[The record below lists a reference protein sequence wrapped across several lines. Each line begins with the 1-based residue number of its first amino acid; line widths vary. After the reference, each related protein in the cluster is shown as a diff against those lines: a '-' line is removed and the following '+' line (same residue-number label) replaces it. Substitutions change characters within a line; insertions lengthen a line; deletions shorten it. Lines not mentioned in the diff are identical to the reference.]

1 MAVNDFIV
9 NLVAG
14 LSKTKSK
21 QQIKSDAKS
30 LGDMYVKLIGNLD
43 MPKTRKAIKSQL
55 KGLNNMTFN
64 ITPNVNTKGVQTATR
79 QAINNAQ
86 RVANS
91 NKVHLNF
98 DTSKQQLVNQIKI
111 LGRNNNKLFS
121 DREMTAKYNQLLNS
135 ANVAK
140 STGELKTLR
149 GELSA
154 FKTELVAT
162 NNAGLT
168 WGSKFKKSIES
179 YAKFFSGASMIYA
192 LSNQVRNAATEAKTL
207 DDSLVNL
214 QKVTDEI
221 GDRDALYKY
230 FDKSLS
236 KAQELNVKVGSL
248 IDAVTEFKKLGWDLD
263 DAELG
268 AKWANILSNVGD
280 VDIDTAIGS
289 IKTSIA
295 SFDEIGGYGNDQM
308 DKKLEAYTD
317 LINNMSN
324 KYSVDADGLA
334 ESIRLSAGTLTEAH
348 MSIEQAATM
357 FATANKYYN
366 DPSYLGNTAK
376 IGSLRMRASAGD
388 TDAIEELQEM
398 GEEVDDLATATSNL
412 REKLMALTGV
422 DIMEDEHTFKSYYDQ
437 LYEISQAM
445 DKLDDTSRANV
456 LETMFGKSRSAAGAA
471 LLSGMKES
479 ASAYEDAINSAGS
492 ATEEYQTW
500 MTSADAAC
508 QRFSNTLTETYQS
521 IINGNTVR
529 DLANLGSAV
538 LEFANNWGI
547 VEGTLKGVIALGI
560 GKFLTTGT
568 MALITATKQVEQYGK
583 ALQMASNVPNGNLSA
598 RFQALKSIA
607 QATSTL
613 TTEQLRNVLA
623 TNTLTQADRVRILQM
638 QGMTKEMALQKLTE
652 MNLTQAT
659 NAQTAANTASTASTF
674 SLKAAMT
681 GLGATLKSVFLS
693 NPVGIVLMGI
703 SLGVSAVTSAVSKH
717 NQAVEEARQK
727 AKEAADTANTLG
739 DEIATLANKYIQL
752 SDAVKTDAS
761 AKEDLMTTQ
770 TELLKKLGLEGES
783 IDDLIAKYGSLS
795 NAIKQA
801 SIDSLKDQ
809 QIDLIAG
816 VDAAREELIKAG
828 KDAFGSDNW
837 KKSIVAMGEEAGKA
851 WQVLEDAGIIS
862 SGTHTDVGGEWFLS
876 GDASEQGVL
885 ENYKTIKNAL
895 EALRDSNK
903 FTQEELSQNDL
914 FKELYERYNT
924 VKEAA
929 ESYDSEIDNL
939 NENLAQQ
946 TMLTA
951 LQGNGLPKTE
961 EDFNTF
967 KQELIDTAVA
977 SKQFVGNEKEITDAI
992 NNYLSTVPEF
1002 EGYYSIPL
1010 ENELDKVDA
1019 LLGQEDF
1026 SKTLDLI
1033 SQLTESDDKGISK
1046 ATLAD
1051 LQSEADILKTVQKEM
1066 SETGK
1071 IGVSSMQSIIK
1082 QYPEAKEAL
1091 SEYMAGIINEQEL
1104 FAQLENVYNDDKSQY
1119 VNAVLEKVQA
1129 DEEFFSSLKTGYP
1142 EVLAEIQ
1149 NFVNQS
1155 NTLMEQAKEN
1165 YINSIVAEEET
1176 CDKFLSFI
1184 KQTYPELYNELAE
1197 IYGNDKENFIRHIIA
1212 ENETNKDFIDSLR
1225 TAYPD
1230 LANALA
1236 TVYGNDVDNWTSME
1250 QAKAQITANLINQL
1264 NAMWAE
1270 YFDGISETFGAFGS
1284 IMENA
1289 DGSGYTFVGGQDD
1302 SHSYDHNLSDEENKS
1317 NAPAIG
1323 AYNNVKNKI
1332 QAAIKVANQAVSDLQ
1347 GAAYDK
1353 IESSVGGLD
1362 WDDLG
1367 SDSSSS
1373 SGSGSGSDS
1382 SDKDNSKDYDLIERK
1397 IKKLESAISALDTA
1411 VSDTY
1416 TSWGNRNS
1424 ALADELSSVSD
1435 EIALQQQAYQRYM
1448 DLADSVGLDEYYQDL
1463 IKNGA
1468 IDVITVDDE
1477 NLQDQI
1483 DKFQDFYDKAQDCND
1498 KIKDLNQN
1506 LKELQK
1512 TKFDNIVSQFEDI
1525 SSSISHAVTMLDKYI
1540 DLADKHG
1547 YYASPELYQK
1557 QLEQYNNTL
1566 NTLTSERDTLQSKLQ
1581 ESVQG
1586 GLVEEGSE
1594 AWNDMLQQI
1603 QSVNE
1608 EIVDT
1613 IINIQEVENS
1623 LRDLDFTKFERGQDN
1638 ISNLTSEA
1646 QFYIDLIEKMNK
1658 DLYDEDG
1665 VITSEGLVTQA
1676 LHAQN
1681 YGTYLKQADFYAN
1694 KLSEI
1699 ETELANDP
1707 ANTTLIDKKQEYIE
1721 AQRESVLA
1729 AYEEKNAIIDLIK
1742 DGYDKASDALSKLI
1756 DKRKEALEAEKDLH
1770 DYQKSVQEKSDKVT
1784 ELEKQKNA
1792 YANDASEEA
1801 KSKVQQLEVN
1811 LKEAQEDLAETE
1823 YDKYI
1828 SDQEKLLDDLQEE
1841 YEQLIN
1847 ERIDNIDSEL
1857 GNIADAVNYNRQGIL
1872 DKLEELSHDTE
1883 LPLTRAMEDIWISA
1897 EPVAS
1902 LNATVKDISGII
1914 TGTTSSVDGIIARL
1928 DELISI
1934 MHTKLD
1940 EEINNYD
1947 DGSYNSDNSNNYTPT
1962 PTPSYEEPAN
1972 TYSEPDDSDS
1982 DGDNNYDDIF
1992 EYKHYYSQ
2000 PLNIDTSVVDRLKY
2014 NDINAAWD
2022 KRADYY
2028 NALFGD
2034 EEYTGSDSQN
2044 IRMLDWLKEHGYAKG
2059 KKRGQYSSGLHPVGE
2074 NGNEIMIDGVE
2085 GVLCEVGTED
2095 TIFSNEMT
2103 RNLAELAKG
2112 YHPYNMP
2119 NVTTVLPSPIKSN
2132 ATQLSNNIDN
2142 IEIVLPNVKNYP
2154 ELKRELMNDRN
2165 FKKFMSE
2172 TVVGQALGHN
2182 ELAANKYK

>member
-1 MAVNDFIV
+1 MQIKAILYKKGLKGEILETTAADLANAASVNAVAAAEKKATASTIGFGAAV
-9 NLVAG
+9 KGLGVALKNLVIAHPIAATITVIG
-14 LSKTKSK
+14 TAIALYAQFGNTLKNLQKKAKESK
-21 QQIKSDAKS
+21 QEYDDVTTEIKS
-30 LGDMYVKLIGNLD
+30 
-43 MPKTRKAIKSQL
+43 
-55 KGLNNMTFN
+55 LN
-64 ITPNVNTKGVQTATR
+64 
-79 QAINNAQ
+79 
-86 RVANS
+86 
-91 NKVHLNF
+91 
-98 DTSKQQLVNQIKI
+98 D
-111 LGRNNNKLFS
+111 
-121 DREMTAKYNQLLNS
+121 
-135 ANVAK
+135 
-140 STGELKTLR
+140 ELKTTKDRIEKLQNKDVLTIVEQEELDKLKETNDELERELR
-149 GELSA
+149 IKEAIAQRKGQDA
-154 FKTELVAT
+154 ADKAQDAIT
-162 NNAGLT
+162 
-168 WGSKFKKSIES
+168 KKSESYNGHYAINDPDMTLQDNPYVYDKGDRIDAANWDIEQAKQNNQELEALYEKRREIEEKYNNDASQFQDDKEWKNNEKNIES
-179 YAKFFSGASMIYA
+179 KKAYIESVEDSASAYIEA
-192 LSNQVRNAATEAKTL
+192 LMDEDDALYDSNGKIIKGKEDLVKRLLDLYKMFDEYNSTETPDDKEVFDKYYNDTISSAQEKYGTDADWESWFDENVKTKEEVDKWLEIQKACDDATEAK
-207 DDSLVNL
+207 
-214 QKVTDEI
+214 K
-221 GDRDALYKY
+221 KY
-230 FDKSLS
+230 LETPIS
-236 KAQELNVKVGSL
+236 KN
-248 IDAVTEFKKLGWDLD
+248 
-263 DAELG
+263 
-268 AKWANILSNVGD
+268 
-280 VDIDTAIGS
+280 
-289 IKTSIA
+289 
-295 SFDEIGGYGNDQM
+295 
-308 DKKLEAYTD
+308 
-317 LINNMSN
+317 
-324 KYSVDADGLA
+324 
-334 ESIRLSAGTLTEAH
+334 
-348 MSIEQAATM
+348 
-357 FATANKYYN
+357 
-366 DPSYLGNTAK
+366 
-376 IGSLRMRASAGD
+376 
-388 TDAIEELQEM
+388 
-398 GEEVDDLATATSNL
+398 
-412 REKLMALTGV
+412 
-422 DIMEDEHTFKSYYDQ
+422 
-437 LYEISQAM
+437 
-445 DKLDDTSRANV
+445 DTS
-456 LETMFGKSRSAAGAA
+456 
-471 LLSGMKES
+471 
-479 ASAYEDAINSAGS
+479 
-492 ATEEYQTW
+492 
-500 MTSADAAC
+500 
-508 QRFSNTLTETYQS
+508 
-521 IINGNTVR
+521 
-529 DLANLGSAV
+529 
-538 LEFANNWGI
+538 
-547 VEGTLKGVIALGI
+547 
-560 GKFLTTGT
+560 
-568 MALITATKQVEQYGK
+568 
-583 ALQMASNVPNGNLSA
+583 
-598 RFQALKSIA
+598 
-607 QATSTL
+607 
-613 TTEQLRNVLA
+613 
-623 TNTLTQADRVRILQM
+623 
-638 QGMTKEMALQKLTE
+638 
-652 MNLTQAT
+652 
-659 NAQTAANTASTASTF
+659 
-674 SLKAAMT
+674 
-681 GLGATLKSVFLS
+681 
-693 NPVGIVLMGI
+693 
-703 SLGVSAVTSAVSKH
+703 
-717 NQAVEEARQK
+717 
-727 AKEAADTANTLG
+727 
-739 DEIATLANKYIQL
+739 
-752 SDAVKTDAS
+752 
-761 AKEDLMTTQ
+761 
-770 TELLKKLGLEGES
+770 
-783 IDDLIAKYGSLS
+783 
-795 NAIKQA
+795 
-801 SIDSLKDQ
+801 
-809 QIDLIAG
+809 
-816 VDAAREELIKAG
+816 
-828 KDAFGSDNW
+828 
-837 KKSIVAMGEEAGKA
+837 
-851 WQVLEDAGIIS
+851 
-862 SGTHTDVGGEWFLS
+862 
-876 GDASEQGVL
+876 
-885 ENYKTIKNAL
+885 
-895 EALRDSNK
+895 
-903 FTQEELSQNDL
+903 
-914 FKELYERYNT
+914 
-924 VKEAA
+924 
-929 ESYDSEIDNL
+929 
-939 NENLAQQ
+939 
-946 TMLTA
+946 
-951 LQGNGLPKTE
+951 
-961 EDFNTF
+961 
-967 KQELIDTAVA
+967 
-977 SKQFVGNEKEITDAI
+977 
-992 NNYLSTVPEF
+992 
-1002 EGYYSIPL
+1002 
-1010 ENELDKVDA
+1010 
-1019 LLGQEDF
+1019 
-1026 SKTLDLI
+1026 LDLT
-1033 SQLTESDDKGISK
+1033 SQLTESDDKGTSK

-1051 LQSEADILKTVQKEM
+1051 LRSEADLLKTVQKEM

-1071 IGVSSMQSIIK
+1071 IGISSMQSIIK

-1091 SEYMAGIINEQEL
+1091 SEYVAGIINEQEL
-1104 FAQLENVYNDDKSQY
+1104 FAQLENVYNDDKTQY

-1155 NTLMEQAKEN
+1155 NTLMEQAKES

-1197 IYGNDKENFIRHIIA
+1197 IYGNDKENFIRHIIS

-1236 TVYGNDVDNWTSME
+1236 TVYGNDVSNWTSME

-1367 SDSSSS
+1367 ADSSSS
-1373 SGSGSGSDS
+1373 SDSGSDS
-1382 SDKDNSKDYDLIERK
+1382 SSTPNPKDYDLIERK
-1397 IKKLESAISALDTA
+1397 IKKLESAISNLDTA
-1411 VSDTY
+1411 VSDAY
-1416 TSWGNRNS
+1416 TSWGDRNS
-1424 ALADELSSVSD
+1424 ALADELSSVAD
-1435 EIALQQQAYQRYM
+1435 EISLQQQAYEKYM
-1448 DLADSVGLDEYYQDL
+1448 DLANSVGLDEYYQDL

-1512 TKFDNIVSQFEDI
+1512 TKFDNVVSQFEDI
-1525 SSSISHAVTMLDKYI
+1525 TSSISHAVTMLDKYI

-1547 YYASPELYQK
+1547 YYASTDLYEK
-1557 QLEQYNNTL
+1557 QIGEYNNTL
-1566 NTLTSERDTLQSKLQ
+1566 NTLTNERNVLQTKLQ
-1581 ESVQG
+1581 ESVQS
-1586 GLVEEGSE
+1586 GLVQEGSE
-1594 AWNDMLQQI
+1594 AWHDMLQQI

-1699 ETELANDP
+1699 EAELANDP

-1828 SDQEKLLDDLQEE
+1828 SDQEKLLDDLQTE
-1841 YEQLIN
+1841 YEDLIN
-1847 ERIDNIDSEL
+1847 DRIDNIDKEL
-1857 GNIADAVNYNRQGIL
+1857 GDVADAVNLNRDTIRST
-1872 DKLEELSHDTE
+1872 LENLSQDTE
-1883 LPLTRAMEDIWISA
+1883 LPLTKAMRDVWNSA
-1897 EPVAS
+1897 TPVVD
-1902 LNATVKDISGII
+1902 LNTTVQGIGSTVSGITLAINDII
-1914 TGTTSSVDGIIARL
+1914 TRLNDLIAIMRGNL
-1928 DELISI
+1928 DS
-1934 MHTKLD
+1934 
-1940 EEINNYD
+1940 EINKYD
-1947 DGSYNSDNSNNYTPT
+1947 DGSYNSNNNNYTPT
-1962 PTPSYEEPAN
+1962 PTPSYEEPEN

-2034 EEYTGSDSQN
+2034 EEYTGSDTQN

-2059 KKRGQYSSGLHPVGE
+2059 KKRGEYSSGLHPVGE

-2085 GVLCEVGTED
+2085 GVLREVGTED
-2095 TIFSNEMT
+2095 TIFTNEMT
-2103 RNLAELAKG
+2103 KNLAELAKC
-2112 YHPYNMP
+2112 YPYNMP

>member
-1 MAVNDFIV
+1 MQLKTVGESVSVISKLEEALKKIDNIGTVGMPRMAQAN
-9 NLVAG
+9 NLLKETFANCSIEATKLAIAQSTLNEDQIELILSSKGLTGNILETTTAELANATATNAVAVAEGTTTTATVGFGTAIKG
-14 LSKTKSK
+14 LGASL
-21 QQIKSDAKS
+21 KS
-30 LGDMYVKLIGNLD
+30 LAAAHPVLLAITAAIGAIYATVKIVDACTTSFDELKDKISNLKQD
-43 MPKTRKAIKSQL
+43 VSDSESTLKDYKTQL
-55 KGLNNMTFN
+55 DEINQK
-64 ITPNVNTKGVQTATR
+64 ITE
-79 QAINNAQ
+79 INNQ
-86 RVANS
+86 DSLSFTDEQELENL
-91 NKVHLNF
+91 K
-98 DTSKQQLVNQIKI
+98 NQ
-111 LGRNNNKLFS
+111 
-121 DREMTAKYNQLLNS
+121 
-135 ANVAK
+135 
-140 STGELKTLR
+140 
-149 GELSA
+149 
-154 FKTELVAT
+154 KTELENMYNIEKARHDLKQKELENTANEYFNKKFDSDYAT
-162 NNAGLT
+162 
-168 WGSKFKKSIES
+168 ES
-179 YAKFFSGASMIYA
+179 YTQKQMKNGQFVDVSYTRPKEVTKLEEMEAAYNTMVAKQKELNNLEEQYNQSSNHTDKDTKEYEKKKYELEKDRDNAKTTA
-192 LSNQVRNAATEAKTL
+192 LDIQEEAKQQVQGL
-207 DDSLVNL
+207 DSTSESY
-214 QKVTDEI
+214 QKVTKASQGLSDALARLNNDWNSLSEDGKKKDLFSTISKDVDNSITDGLKEEYQKISDWGLDEYTDKIKDGSIQSKFGNVDMDKRTIIHWSDELKQTYSDALASWDYDPEI
-221 GDRDALYKY
+221 GSIDTVFGSSERFGEDLDGNGWEVAFTPILPDGTFLSKDTVEEYINSILTEAYADDGKVTEDELTAIDAEGRQIGNTFVQGIFAGIDDSQNYDDNRNWADVVGRLMHFAGNFGAVQILENNKKSSSNNMNEIKDYLLTLSDDDLNILKDVK
-230 FDKSLS
+230 FDENTTVDSLKEAIK
-236 KAQELNVKVGSL
+236 KAQEEADKNPVDGT
-248 IDAVTEFKKLGWDLD
+248 VTFTKDPTDMLRDSDDKNRVDKNINLADLKNRAD
-263 DAELG
+263 IMKTIQSEIQ
-268 AKWANILSNVGD
+268 KTGD
-280 VDIDTAIGS
+280 I
-289 IKTSIA
+289 
-295 SFDEIGGYGNDQM
+295 
-308 DKKLEAYTD
+308 
-317 LINNMSN
+317 
-324 KYSVDADGLA
+324 
-334 ESIRLSAGTLTEAH
+334 
-348 MSIEQAATM
+348 
-357 FATANKYYN
+357 
-366 DPSYLGNTAK
+366 
-376 IGSLRMRASAGD
+376 
-388 TDAIEELQEM
+388 
-398 GEEVDDLATATSNL
+398 
-412 REKLMALTGV
+412 GV
-422 DIMEDEHTFKSYYDQ
+422 DT
-437 LYEISQAM
+437 
-445 DKLDDTSRANV
+445 
-456 LETMFGKSRSAAGAA
+456 
-471 LLSGMKES
+471 
-479 ASAYEDAINSAGS
+479 
-492 ATEEYQTW
+492 
-500 MTSADAAC
+500 
-508 QRFSNTLTETYQS
+508 
-521 IINGNTVR
+521 
-529 DLANLGSAV
+529 
-538 LEFANNWGI
+538 
-547 VEGTLKGVIALGI
+547 
-560 GKFLTTGT
+560 
-568 MALITATKQVEQYGK
+568 
-583 ALQMASNVPNGNLSA
+583 
-598 RFQALKSIA
+598 
-607 QATSTL
+607 
-613 TTEQLRNVLA
+613 
-623 TNTLTQADRVRILQM
+623 
-638 QGMTKEMALQKLTE
+638 LQKL
-652 MNLTQAT
+652 
-659 NAQTAANTASTASTF
+659 S
-674 SLKAAMT
+674 
-681 GLGATLKSVFLS
+681 
-693 NPVGIVLMGI
+693 
-703 SLGVSAVTSAVSKH
+703 
-717 NQAVEEARQK
+717 
-727 AKEAADTANTLG
+727 
-739 DEIATLANKYIQL
+739 
-752 SDAVKTDAS
+752 
-761 AKEDLMTTQ
+761 
-770 TELLKKLGLEGES
+770 
-783 IDDLIAKYGSLS
+783 
-795 NAIKQA
+795 
-801 SIDSLKDQ
+801 
-809 QIDLIAG
+809 
-816 VDAAREELIKAG
+816 
-828 KDAFGSDNW
+828 
-837 KKSIVAMGEEAGKA
+837 
-851 WQVLEDAGIIS
+851 
-862 SGTHTDVGGEWFLS
+862 
-876 GDASEQGVL
+876 
-885 ENYKTIKNAL
+885 
-895 EALRDSNK
+895 
-903 FTQEELSQNDL
+903 
-914 FKELYERYNT
+914 
-924 VKEAA
+924 
-929 ESYDSEIDNL
+929 
-939 NENLAQQ
+939 
-946 TMLTA
+946 
-951 LQGNGLPKTE
+951 
-961 EDFNTF
+961 
-967 KQELIDTAVA
+967 
-977 SKQFVGNEKEITDAI
+977 
-992 NNYLSTVPEF
+992 
-1002 EGYYSIPL
+1002 
-1010 ENELDKVDA
+1010 
-1019 LLGQEDF
+1019 
-1026 SKTLDLI
+1026 
-1033 SQLTESDDKGISK
+1033 
-1046 ATLAD
+1046 
-1051 LQSEADILKTVQKEM
+1051 
-1066 SETGK
+1066 
-1071 IGVSSMQSIIK
+1071 K

-1091 SEYMAGIINEQEL
+1091 YDYLTGVKNEQEL
-1104 FAQLENVYNDDKSQY
+1104 FNELKSLYDNDKNEYVKNLAEEN
-1119 VNAVLEKVQA
+1119 QA
-1129 DEEFFSSLKTGYP
+1129 NEDFFTSIKQNYP
-1142 EVLAEIQ
+1142 EVISVMKSLVEE
-1149 NFVNQS
+1149 VTPDLE
-1155 NTLMEQAKEN
+1155 TLKN
-1165 YINSIVAEEET
+1165 KYISDIATEEEAANQFISALEQ
-1176 CDKFLSFI
+1176 KF
-1184 KQTYPELYNELAE
+1184 PELYNQLAD
-1197 IYGNDKENFIRHIIA
+1197 IYDNDKENFIKHVIS
-1212 ENETNKDFIDSLR
+1212 ENETNQDFLNFLSSN
-1225 TAYPD
+1225 YPKLFD
-1230 LANALA
+1230 LLG

-1264 NAMWAE
+1264 NAMWVE

-1373 SGSGSGSDS
+1373 SGSGSDSDS

-1448 DLADSVGLDEYYQDL
+1448 DLADSVGLDGYYEDL

-1468 IDVITVDDE
+1468 MDVVTVDDE

-1498 KIKDLNQN
+1498 KIRDLNQN

-1512 TKFDNIVSQFEDI
+1512 TKFDNVVSQFEDI
-1525 SSSISHAVTMLDKYI
+1525 ASSISHAVTMLDKYI

-1581 ESVQG
+1581 ESVQS

-1665 VITSEGLVTQA
+1665 VITSEGFVTQA

-1902 LNATVKDISGII
+1902 LNATVKDISSII

>member
-1 MAVNDFIV
+1 M
-9 NLVAG
+9 
-14 LSKTKSK
+14 
-21 QQIKSDAKS
+21 
-30 LGDMYVKLIGNLD
+30 
-43 MPKTRKAIKSQL
+43 
-55 KGLNNMTFN
+55 
-64 ITPNVNTKGVQTATR
+64 
-79 QAINNAQ
+79 
-86 RVANS
+86 
-91 NKVHLNF
+91 
-98 DTSKQQLVNQIKI
+98 
-111 LGRNNNKLFS
+111 
-121 DREMTAKYNQLLNS
+121 
-135 ANVAK
+135 
-140 STGELKTLR
+140 
-149 GELSA
+149 
-154 FKTELVAT
+154 
-162 NNAGLT
+162 
-168 WGSKFKKSIES
+168 
-179 YAKFFSGASMIYA
+179 
-192 LSNQVRNAATEAKTL
+192 
-207 DDSLVNL
+207 
-214 QKVTDEI
+214 
-221 GDRDALYKY
+221 
-230 FDKSLS
+230 
-236 KAQELNVKVGSL
+236 
-248 IDAVTEFKKLGWDLD
+248 
-263 DAELG
+263 
-268 AKWANILSNVGD
+268 
-280 VDIDTAIGS
+280 
-289 IKTSIA
+289 
-295 SFDEIGGYGNDQM
+295 
-308 DKKLEAYTD
+308 
-317 LINNMSN
+317 
-324 KYSVDADGLA
+324 
-334 ESIRLSAGTLTEAH
+334 
-348 MSIEQAATM
+348 
-357 FATANKYYN
+357 
-366 DPSYLGNTAK
+366 
-376 IGSLRMRASAGD
+376 ASAGVSAENIKAASSASILTTTTTGLAASQTTASVTATTLKNSIRGIKTEIKNLT
-388 TDAIEELQEM
+388 TDVKNFAFLHPELLALVGTILAIGTAIKIVNAVQDWADGTSDIKKYNKSLEDSEQKISDNKSQMEEYQNKLSQNKDKLEELQE
-398 GEEVDDLATATSNL
+398 AQSNG
-412 REKLMALTGV
+412 T
-422 DIMEDEHTFKSYYDQ
+422 I
-437 LYEISQAM
+437 
-445 DKLDDTSRANV
+445 
-456 LETMFGKSRSAAGAA
+456 
-471 LLSGMKES
+471 
-479 ASAYEDAINSAGS
+479 
-492 ATEEYQTW
+492 TE
-500 MTSADAAC
+500 
-508 QRFSNTLTETYQS
+508 
-521 IINGNTVR
+521 
-529 DLANLGSAV
+529 
-538 LEFANNWGI
+538 
-547 VEGTLKGVIALGI
+547 
-560 GKFLTTGT
+560 
-568 MALITATKQVEQYGK
+568 
-583 ALQMASNVPNGNLSA
+583 
-598 RFQALKSIA
+598 A
-607 QATSTL
+607 Q
-613 TTEQLRNVLA
+613 
-623 TNTLTQADRVRILQM
+623 
-638 QGMTKEMALQKLTE
+638 
-652 MNLTQAT
+652 
-659 NAQTAANTASTASTF
+659 
-674 SLKAAMT
+674 
-681 GLGATLKSVFLS
+681 
-693 NPVGIVLMGI
+693 
-703 SLGVSAVTSAVSKH
+703 
-717 NQAVEEARQK
+717 
-727 AKEAADTANTLG
+727 
-739 DEIATLANKYIQL
+739 
-752 SDAVKTDAS
+752 KT
-761 AKEDLMTTQ
+761 
-770 TELLKKLGLEGES
+770 
-783 IDDLIAKYGSLS
+783 
-795 NAIKQA
+795 
-801 SIDSLKDQ
+801 
-809 QIDLIAG
+809 
-816 VDAAREELIKAG
+816 
-828 KDAFGSDNW
+828 
-837 KKSIVAMGEEAGKA
+837 
-851 WQVLEDAGIIS
+851 
-862 SGTHTDVGGEWFLS
+862 
-876 GDASEQGVL
+876 
-885 ENYKTIKNAL
+885 
-895 EALRDSNK
+895 
-903 FTQEELSQNDL
+903 
-914 FKELYERYNT
+914 
-924 VKEAA
+924 
-929 ESYDSEIDNL
+929 EIDNL
-939 NENLAQQ
+939 KYQNALLDEKIEKLKQANEEELKSQAR
-946 TMLTA
+946 TA
-951 LQGNGLPKTE
+951 ENKFNTQFNESGDDTKSTNAKDVIERVSKDYGGNGSYEGVSWTQALGGNDNDKG
-961 EDFNTF
+961 
-967 KQELIDTAVA
+967 VA
-977 SKQFVGNEKEITDAI
+977 QLAKLKLATDAYNQAVSDFENSENDVTREDVDNAKETLDVLTQDFEKNRESLYNSLTSEMEKMEKAKGTDAFNQQAYDSMKSWLEI
-992 NNYLSTVPEF
+992 FQQYVPE
-1002 EGYYSIPL
+1002 YKKAM
-1010 ENELDKVDA
+1010 DKVKDEA
-1019 LLGQEDF
+1019 KNNPIEQPVTFTKDPTSL
-1026 SKTLDLI
+1026 
-1033 SQLTESDDKGISK
+1033 LTESDDKSK
-1046 ATLAD
+1046 TANLAD
-1051 LQSEADILKTVQKEM
+1051 LKSEADTLKSLQKEL
-1066 SETGK
+1066 EDTGA
-1071 IGVSSMQSIIK
+1071 IGVDSMQKIIK

-1091 SEYMAGIINEQEL
+1091 YDYMTGVKNEAEL
-1104 FAQLENVYNDDKSQY
+1104 FADLENIYNDDKSQY
-1119 VNAVLEKVQA
+1119 INSLV
-1129 DEEFFSSLKTGYP
+1129 EENKANEDFFASIKQNYP
-1142 EVLAEIQ
+1142 EVISVMKSLVEE
-1149 NFVNQS
+1149 VTPDLE
-1155 NTLMEQAKEN
+1155 TLKN
-1165 YINSIVAEEET
+1165 KYISDIATEEET
-1176 CDKFLSFI
+1176 ANQFISALEQKF
-1184 KQTYPELYNELAE
+1184 PELYNQLAD
-1197 IYGNDKENFIRHIIA
+1197 IYDNDKENFIKHVIS
-1212 ENETNKDFIDSLR
+1212 ENETNQDFLNFLSSN
-1225 TAYPD
+1225 YPKLFD
-1230 LANALA
+1230 LLG

-1362 WDDLG
+1362 WNDLG
-1367 SDSSSS
+1367 TDSSSS
-1373 SGSGSGSDS
+1373 SSGSGSDS

-1435 EIALQQQAYQRYM
+1435 EIALQQQAYEKYM
-1448 DLADSVGLDEYYQDL
+1448 DLADSVGLDGYYEDL
-1463 IKNGA
+1463 IKNGEM
-1468 IDVITVDDE
+1468 DVITVDDE

-1498 KIKDLNQN
+1498 KIRDLNQN

-1512 TKFDNIVSQFEDI
+1512 TKFDNVVSQFEDI

-1581 ESVQG
+1581 ESVQS
-1586 GLVEEGSE
+1586 GLIEEGSE

-1665 VITSEGLVTQA
+1665 AITSEGFVTQA

-1828 SDQEKLLDDLQEE
+1828 SDQEKLLDNLQEE

-1872 DKLEELSHDTE
+1872 DKLEDLSHDTE

-1897 EPVAS
+1897 EPVAN

-1940 EEINNYD
+1940 EEINKYD

-1962 PTPSYEEPAN
+1962 PTPSYDDEPTN

-1982 DGDNNYDDIF
+1982 DSNDNYDDIF

-2028 NALFGD
+2028 DALFGD

-2059 KKRGQYSSGLHPVGE
+2059 KKRGEYSSGLHPVGE

-2085 GVLCEVGTED
+2085 GVLREVGTED
-2095 TIFSNEMT
+2095 TIFTNEMT
-2103 RNLAELAKG
+2103 KNLAELAKC
-2112 YHPYNMP
+2112 YPYNMP